1 LQKKEKS
8 KIREVVKFTTSKYQ
22 RKTCE
27 SENFLFRFLFIID
40 RLPYG
45 IHFFPEPDKKTQS
58 QQSENFADY
67 QTYHIPL
74 FSSSQVSICVFLPV
88 FFLENYLECFHTEL
102 F

>member
-1 LQKKEKS
+1 LQKIEKS

-27 SENFLFRFLFIID
+27 SENFLFRVLFID

-74 FSSSQVSICVFLPV
+74 FGSSQVSIYVFLPV
-88 FFLENYLECFHTEL
+88 FSLKII
-102 F
+102 